1 MYVHITKILWKYGFV
16 QFYQLSG
23 VRYDFRVIVNRNR
36 IHTNVTH
43 IIAISIHCFFT
54 ALELHCDVATYGMY
68 IWIHIHIYIQIYFFV
83 YFQYKYKT
91 GEYKITLTGFIY
103 TNIFINTHV
112 YLCLLHIYN
121 CLYSKFKLISAKDL
135 TKNLTSSIPLFPK

>member
-1 MYVHITKILWKYGFV
+1 MNQNEHLNSEKYGFV

-43 IIAISIHCFFT
+43 IIVISIHCFFT

-112 YLCLLHIYN
+112 YLCLYTYLQ
-121 CLYSKFKLISAKDL
+121 
-135 TKNLTSSIPLFPK
+135 LFIF